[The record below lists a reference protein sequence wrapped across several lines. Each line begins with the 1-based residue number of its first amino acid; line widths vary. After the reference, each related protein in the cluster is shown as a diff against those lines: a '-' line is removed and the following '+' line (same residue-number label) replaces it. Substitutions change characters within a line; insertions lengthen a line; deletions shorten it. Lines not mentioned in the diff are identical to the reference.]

1 MDEPRACYTEW
12 SKSEREKQIYQCI
25 YIESIKMGLMSLFA
39 GQQWNAYFLIPGWW
53 FFLSKYWRQC
63 STVFQFSVLL
73 LSSQCHDDFESFTGG
88 IVLNLKAFLILFL
101 SQGPEISKWSG
112 LVYSAGPTNQTL
124 NSEKF
129 FKIISPITASSLL
142 CFFSLH
148 RMLIIQMFCLL
159 GWFSNF
165 LLFAFLIFITLSFCS
180 IFRDISSPLI
190 YDLTL

>member
-1 MDEPRACYTEW
+1 
-12 SKSEREKQIYQCI
+12 
-25 YIESIKMGLMSLFA
+25 MSLFA

-190 YDLTL
+190 YFIMTKANSPPSPSKMTVSFSTVTPSVT